1 MAIRDMEAPIR
12 GSPEFNQFC
21 WADVDSP
28 VPESPRTA
36 KNPTF
41 EDVKCS
47 LASFVS
53 PLDMLYFFDLTPNDL
68 ENVTQD
74 QLDNALQS
82 AVEDPAIW
90 SNFKALFDKEVNKD
104 NITVRYIRSLFIF
117 AGPLQYKNG
126 LFLENGEP
134 VYDRYN
140 ELSDRYDE

>member
-1 MAIRDMEAPIR
+1 MK
-12 GSPEFNQFC
+12 
-21 WADVDSP
+21 
-28 VPESPRTA
+28 A
-36 KNPTF
+36 KNPTYT
-41 EDVKCS
+41 DVKCS
-47 LASFVS
+47 LAAFVS

-126 LFLENGEP
+126 
-134 VYDRYN
+134 
-140 ELSDRYDE
+140 